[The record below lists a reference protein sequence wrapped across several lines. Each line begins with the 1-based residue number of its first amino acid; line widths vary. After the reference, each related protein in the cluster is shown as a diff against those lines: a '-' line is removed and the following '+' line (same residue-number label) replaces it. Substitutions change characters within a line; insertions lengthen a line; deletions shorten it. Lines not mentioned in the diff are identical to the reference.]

1 MARILVID
9 DDKLFSALMRRAL
22 ENRGHYVAVSGDA
35 KDGRESLEREE
46 FDAVVCDIILPGESG
61 LSVLRDLR
69 TNPHMALLAISGGK
83 GSGRGQGLD
92 VLQLAQTL
100 NIDAI
105 VRKPFEL
112 SAFVATVEGA
122 IAKKRHSTAAASA

>member
-1 MARILVID
+1 MSRILVID
-9 DDKLFSALMRRAL
+9 DDALFSALMRRAL
-22 ENRGHYVAVSGDA
+22 ENRGHYVVLSGDA
-35 KDGRESLEREE
+35 KDGRGCLGREE

-61 LSVLRDLR
+61 LSVLRELR
-69 TNPHMALLAISGGK
+69 TNPRIALLAISGGK
-83 GSGRGQGLD
+83 PSGRGQSLD

-112 SAFVATVEGA
+112 TNFVATVESA
-122 IAKKRHSTAAASA
+122 ITKKRQSATPASA